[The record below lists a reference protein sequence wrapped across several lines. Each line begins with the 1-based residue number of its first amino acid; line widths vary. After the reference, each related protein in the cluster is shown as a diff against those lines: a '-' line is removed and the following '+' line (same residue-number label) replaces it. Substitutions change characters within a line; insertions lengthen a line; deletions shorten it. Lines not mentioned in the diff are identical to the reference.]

1 MNLAIRAV
9 MDYGPERNDRETVS
23 LIKELK
29 QKNRI
34 KIYES
39 DFDFITDYFI
49 DSIEDSV
56 EVGSYDLA
64 TFIIEFISSSNSNDE
79 INRDIVMNLIRR
91 NKSISGIIHQ
101 ILDNLDDMAFQYW
114 FDEVSSVMYDSGY
127 WILKDPD
134 GMGHVIVLDMR

>member
-64 TFIIEFISSSNSNDE
+64 TFIITN
-79 INRDIVMNLIRR
+79 
-91 NKSISGIIHQ
+91 IHTNFFK
-101 ILDNLDDMAFQYW
+101 IKM
-114 FDEVSSVMYDSGY
+114 
-127 WILKDPD
+127 
-134 GMGHVIVLDMR
+134 

>member
-1 MNLAIRAV
+1 
-9 MDYGPERNDRETVS
+9 MDYGPERNERETVS

-91 NKSISGIIHQ
+91 NKSISGIIHK
-101 ILDNLDDMAFQYW
+101 Y
-114 FDEVSSVMYDSGY
+114 
-127 WILKDPD
+127 
-134 GMGHVIVLDMR
+134 